1 MTETLTWWLC
11 AQLLGIA
18 AFPLTFHLFRRLP
31 DGGYAFTKIVGL
43 LFVAYLYWLAVSL
56 EVLPNERL
64 TIVALTL
71 LVAAV
76 AGAVA
81 YRSRTAIR
89 ETVVTNWPVF
99 LAVDALFLSAL
110 AVGTFLRAYVPEI
123 DGTEKP
129 MDFAFLNAVLRADSF
144 PPEDPWLAGHGISY
158 YYFGHLMTAMMTSL
172 TSVAPA
178 SGYNLGV
185 ALVAALAASAI
196 FGLVWNLVS
205 LAGRTRLAYF
215 GATAAVVFLLLLANW
230 EGLFEFLA
238 VHNAMPGWLY
248 DFLDIDGLEGPND
261 SGSWYPTEFW
271 FWWRASRI
279 VSGWTIR
286 EFPFFSYL
294 LGDLH
299 AHVLALPFFITSIA
313 FALNLFREPFAL
325 GWRTW
330 TTHPLPLSA
339 GALLVGSLIF
349 LNAWDFPTIAFV
361 LGLVAVVVNLRH
373 GLKPQQ
379 AVLGAAAV
387 LLPLL
392 ALALV
397 LYAPF
402 LTSFGSAAKFIA
414 PVMVTNSPS
423 YVVEQDMVSHPVH
436 LLIAWGPLLWL
447 VGLFV
452 TGCLLLNRSAARQ
465 NWQLAALPLLVILP
479 VWVGAV
485 LYDSGFV
492 GLLDE
497 IAERGVAWLSFI
509 LLAAL
514 LIATGA
520 ASIARFKA
528 PDAEAPLLFAL
539 GLAWTGLLLILGSE
553 LFYVEEFAAAR
564 LNTVFKL
571 SFQAWLLL
579 AASSA
584 FGICHLWLNRSQ
596 FVVSMPR
603 WPQFELSSKQVW
615 WGFTGVSALFVA
627 AALVYPV
634 IATANRTEGL
644 TRSQTL
650 DGLEYVR
657 DLQPNEYEAVA
668 WLRDN
673 VEGAP
678 VILEAPGPDWGDN
691 ARISWRTGLP
701 TVIGWPSH
709 EFIWRGTWSP
719 QAGREADVNSIYI
732 SDDQQRVE
740 ELLDKYDV
748 RYIVVGSPEQ
758 ALYGI
763 DVLSK
768 FHSVAQPVVSF
779 GILTIYE
786 VRSTP
791 SEVATRP

>member
-1 MTETLTWWLC
+1 
-11 AQLLGIA
+11 
-18 AFPLTFHLFRRLP
+18 
-31 DGGYAFTKIVGL
+31 
-43 LFVAYLYWLAVSL
+43 
-56 EVLPNERL
+56 
-64 TIVALTL
+64 
-71 LVAAV
+71 
-76 AGAVA
+76 
-81 YRSRTAIR
+81 
-89 ETVVTNWPVF
+89 
-99 LAVDALFLSAL
+99 
-110 AVGTFLRAYVPEI
+110 
-123 DGTEKP
+123 
-129 MDFAFLNAVLRADSF
+129 
-144 PPEDPWLAGHGISY
+144 
-158 YYFGHLMTAMMTSL
+158 
-172 TSVAPA
+172 
-178 SGYNLGV
+178 
-185 ALVAALAASAI
+185 
-196 FGLVWNLVS
+196 GLVWNLVT
-205 LAGRTRLAYF
+205 LAGRRRLAYVG
-215 GATAAVVFLLLLANW
+215 GAAAVLFLLFLANW

-248 DFLDIDGLEGPND
+248 DFLDIDGLDGPKD

-313 FALNLFREPFAL
+313 FALNLFRQPLAL
-325 GWRTW
+325 GWSTW
-330 TTHPLPLSA
+330 KQHPLPLVGA
-339 GALLVGSLIF
+339 ALLVGSLIF

-361 LGLVAVVVNLRH
+361 LGLVAVAVNLRY
-373 GLKPQQ
+373 GLKPQF
-379 AVLGAAAV
+379 AVRSAAAF

-397 LYAPF
+397 LYVPF

-423 YVVEQDMVSHPVH
+423 YVVEQDMASHPVH

-447 VGLFV
+447 VGLFLA
-452 TGCLLLNRSAARQ
+452 GSLLLSRSVDRR
-465 NWQLAALPLLVILP
+465 NWQLAAAPLIVIIP
-479 VWVGAV
+479 IWAGAV
-485 LYDSGFV
+485 IFDSGLV

-509 LLAAL
+509 LLAVLFVA
-514 LIATGA
+514 AGA
-520 ASIARFKA
+520 AALARLRD
-528 PDAEAPLLFAL
+528 PDEETPILFAL
-539 GLAWTGLLLILGSE
+539 GLAWTGLFLILGSE
-553 LFYVEEFAAAR
+553 FFYVEEFAAAR

-584 FGICHLWLNRSQ
+584 FGICYLWLNRAGLGISL
-596 FVVSMPR
+596 PR
-603 WPQFELSSKQVW
+603 WQFTLSAGHVYRGLAVASLV
-615 WGFTGVSALFVA
+615 FVA

-673 VEGAP
+673 VDGNP
-678 VILEAPGPDWGDN
+678 VILEAPGPDWGHN

-763 DVLSK
+763 DVLTK
-768 FHSVAQPVVSF
+768 FDSVAEPVASF
-779 GILTIYE
+779 GTLTIYAVQPSSAE
-786 VRSTP
+786 VTI
-791 SEVATRP
+791 RP